1 MEKKSYSIKSA
12 YLVTFV
18 ISILML
24 FLQLFILSIN
34 HQREAKVTTGTYL
47 QQVEVIL
54 AKNEHQEDALIN
66 SLKDDYIS
74 LAKAVSYNLDNNPKA
89 IDDIKELQKIC
100 SLMSIDEIHIFDETG
115 KIFASSVESDIGY
128 TFDSGEQIAYFKPML
143 SDRTL
148 TMFQNITP
156 NTAEGKMMVYA
167 ITWNEKQTQMVQIGV
182 ESTRLENE
190 LKLNEL
196 QTTVDTIPLDKYM
209 SIVIT
214 DKNTGK
220 IEGSSERE
228 YLGKSLDEISN
239 LNVSSIKDTL
249 FKKNVNLSNTPF
261 PSFCTTKSTDKYY
274 ICVFLNYHY
283 FLDRTLQSL
292 IIILV
297 YLVISFF
304 SIIHI
309 IKKLLLSREE
319 NIQHMEVFQSM
330 SEIYYSL
337 HMVNLKKNTVKV
349 YSAKDQVRDS
359 YNESSKK
366 AKADE
371 MMISIMYAT
380 MSDEYLDRGL
390 EFTDINSLPER
401 MKDKKVISM
410 ELLGKNVGWIR
421 MSFITITEEDG
432 YPVKIIVATQIIDE
446 EKKMAES
453 LYEKSH
459 IDELTKCYNRRA
471 YNNDIQLLTDCSE
484 NMDYAYVSLDLNG
497 LKTVNDTLGHEAG
510 DELIKGAVDC
520 MNKAFSGHGKVYRV
534 GGDEFAAILSVDG
547 NLMKMLCDDLE
558 KYMKEWEGELV
569 KELSISY
576 GYVLSDEVK
585 GQTMSEIANLAD
597 KRMYEAKEK
606 YYKDKGITR
615 RHT

>member
-12 YLVTFV
+12 YLVTFIV
-18 ISILML
+18 SIMML
-24 FLQLFILSIN
+24 FIQLFILNVN
-34 HQREAKVTTGTYL
+34 HNREAKSTTESYL
-47 QQVEVIL
+47 RHVKTIID
-54 AKNEHQEDALIN
+54 KNDHQEEALLS

-115 KIFASSVESDIGY
+115 KIFSSSIESDIGY

-167 ITWNEKQTQMVQIGV
+167 ITWNENQTHMVQIGI
-182 ESTRLENE
+182 ESKRLENE
-190 LKLNEL
+190 LKLNEI
-196 QTTVDTIPLDKYM
+196 QTTVDAIPLDM
-209 SIVIT
+209 DISIVIS
-214 DKNTGK
+214 DKSTGK
-220 IEGSSERE
+220 IEGSSNRAF
-228 YLGKSLDEISN
+228 LGKTLDEISN
-239 LNVSSIKDTL
+239 LKVSSIKEIE
-249 FKKNVNLSNTPF
+249 FKKNVHLNNTLY
-261 PSFCTTKSTDKYY
+261 PSFCTANITDDYY
-274 ICVFLNYHY
+274 ICVFLSYHY
-283 FLDRTLQSL
+283 FLDRTLQSVVVIL
-292 IIILV
+292 I
-297 YLVISFF
+297 YLIISFF
-304 SIIHI
+304 AIIHI
-309 IKKLLLSREE
+309 IKKLLSSREE
-319 NIQHMEVFQSM
+319 NIQHMQVFQSM

-337 HMVNLKKNTVKV
+337 HLVNLKKNTVKV
-349 YSAKDQVRDS
+349 YSAKNQVKDN
-359 YNESSKK
+359 YNKSKK
-366 AKADE
+366 TKADE
-371 MMISIMYAT
+371 MMINIMHAT
-380 MSDEYLDRGL
+380 MTDEYLERGL
-390 EFTDINSLPER
+390 EFSDINTLAER
-401 MKDKKVISM
+401 MKDKKIISM

-497 LKTVNDTLGHEAG
+497 LKTVNDNLGHEAG
-510 DELIKGAVDC
+510 DELIKGAVNC
-520 MNKAFSGHGKVYRV
+520 MNKAFSSHGKVYRV

-547 NLMKMLCDDLE
+547 NLMKMLCEDLE

-569 KELSISY
+569 KEISISY
-576 GYVLSDEVK
+576 GYVLSSEVK

-615 RHT
+615 RRT